1 MNIFFS
7 RIAGV
12 IASVLIAGATF
23 FGYSAPVQQPLGA
36 NLPQGVAVFETALQ
50 SAITS
55 SASSMTLA
63 ANSVTG
69 GSTLSGFNCFTV
81 DEGSSQAEYICG
93 TVSGTS
99 VTALMRGIDPVT
111 ATTTNATLQFAHR
124 RGADV
129 KITDFPLLQILRNQV
144 NGNETLPNLLS
155 YTSGTVCSASSANS
169 NICDK
174 HYIDTQVSAG
184 AANANETTNGLSQL
198 ATGAQASSGTSL
210 GSTAARLTLPASLAT
225 STCQA
230 TGNNV
235 MISSSTTGKLDAGCL
250 ATNGNSTYSGANTF
264 SGGTMFTAS
273 TTNTATTT
281 LAASSVTNNALTINT
296 VPYQYPS
303 TLTGIASSS
312 SLITNGTNGVLT
324 YGNPDWIYLNP
335 TQQTMSTASST
346 YVSAILPANSLG
358 TKGYITFTI
367 PISNDGHSAA
377 NDATFDVGFGNATST
392 FTTGAVTAGSGSKN
406 GTMTITIAANAATN
420 SQVVE
425 FTIQTALTG
434 NNTTTET
441 HSVVSSKTMSIDT
454 TQNQLI
460 LIDAR
465 GSTTFT
471 TDLVLGK
478 LYR

>member
-1 MNIFFS
+1 
-7 RIAGV
+7 
-12 IASVLIAGATF
+12 
-23 FGYSAPVQQPLGA
+23 
-36 NLPQGVAVFETALQ
+36 
-50 SAITS
+50 
-55 SASSMTLA
+55 
-63 ANSVTG
+63 
-69 GSTLSGFNCFTV
+69 
-81 DEGSSQAEYICG
+81 
-93 TVSGTS
+93 
-99 VTALMRGIDPVT
+99 
-111 ATTTNATLQFAHR
+111 
-124 RGADV
+124 
-129 KITDFPLLQILRNQV
+129 
-144 NGNETLPNLLS
+144 
-155 YTSGTVCSASSANS
+155 
-169 NICDK
+169 
-174 HYIDTQVSAG
+174 
-184 AANANETTNGLSQL
+184 
-198 ATGAQASSGTSL
+198 
-210 GSTAARLTLPASLAT
+210 
-225 STCQA
+225 
-230 TGNNV
+230 